1 MYSEEQIKV
10 LFCKEFNT
18 DIDFN
23 DKLYLDIAQVTVKYT
38 HLVLYVQENIKSS
51 ILNRA
56 YYTMQQIPRLKDEM
70 KEIING
76 KVIYSNSSR

>member
-1 MYSEEQIKV
+1 MYSEEQIKII
-10 LFCKEFNT
+10 FCKEFNT

-76 KVIYSNSSR
+76 KVIHSNSSR

>member
-1 MYSEEQIKV
+1 MYSKEQIKA

-23 DKLYLDIAQVTVKYT
+23 DKLYLNIAQVIVKYT
-38 HLVLYVQENIKSS
+38 HLVLYVQNDVESS

-56 YYTMQQIPRLKDEM
+56 YYTMQQIPEIKDEI
-70 KEIING
+70 KEVING
-76 KVIYSNSSR
+76 KVIHSNSSR

>member
-1 MYSEEQIKV
+1 MYSEEQIKA

-23 DKLYLDIAQVTVKYT
+23 DKLYLDIAQIIVKYT
-38 HLVLYVQENIKSS
+38 HLVLHVQENIKSN

-56 YYTMQQIPRLKDEM
+56 YYIMQQIPEIKDEM

-76 KVIYSNSSR
+76 KVIHSNSSR

>member
-1 MYSEEQIKV
+1 MYSEEQIKTI
-10 LFCKEFNT
+10 FCKEFNT

-76 KVIYSNSSR
+76 KVIHSNSSR

>member
-1 MYSEEQIKV
+1 MYSEEQIKTI
-10 LFCKEFNT
+10 FCKEFST

-23 DKLYLDIAQVTVKYT
+23 DKLYLDIAQIIVKYT
-38 HLVLYVQENIKSS
+38 HLVLHVQENIKSS

-56 YYTMQQIPRLKDEM
+56 YYTMQQIPEIKDEM

-76 KVIYSNSSR
+76 KVIHSNSSR

>member
-1 MYSEEQIKV
+1 MYSEEQIKA

-23 DKLYLDIAQVTVKYT
+23 DKLYLDIAQIIVKYT
-38 HLVLYVQENIKSS
+38 HLVLYAQENVKSS

-56 YYTMQQIPRLKDEM
+56 YYTMQQIPEIKDEM

-76 KVIYSNSSR
+76 KAIHSNSSR

>member
-1 MYSEEQIKV
+1 MYSEEQIKA

-23 DKLYLDIAQVTVKYT
+23 DKLYWDIAQVTVKYT
-38 HLVLYVQENIKSS
+38 HLVLHVQENIKSS

-56 YYTMQQIPRLKDEM
+56 YYTMQQIPEIKDEM

-76 KVIYSNSSR
+76 KVIHSNSSR

>member
-1 MYSEEQIKV
+1 MYSEEQVKA

-23 DKLYLDIAQVTVKYT
+23 DKLYLDIAQIIVKYT
-38 HLVLYVQENIKSS
+38 HLVLYVQKNIKSS

-56 YYTMQQIPRLKDEM
+56 YYTMQQIPEIKDEL
-70 KEIING
+70 KELING
-76 KVIYSNSSR
+76 TTLHSNSSS

>member
-1 MYSEEQIKV
+1 MYSEEQIKTI
-10 LFCKEFNT
+10 FCKEFNT

-23 DKLYLDIAQVTVKYT
+23 DKLYLDIAQTIVKYT
-38 HLVLYVQENIKSS
+38 HLVLHVQENIKSS

-56 YYTMQQIPRLKDEM
+56 YYIMQQIPEIKDEM

-76 KVIYSNSSR
+76 KVIHSNSSR

>member
-23 DKLYLDIAQVTVKYT
+23 DKLYLDIAQIIVKYT
-38 HLVLYVQENIKSS
+38 HLVLHAQENIKSS

-56 YYTMQQIPRLKDEM
+56 YYTMQQIPKIKDEL

-76 KVIYSNSSR
+76 KVIHSNSSR

>member
-1 MYSEEQIKV
+1 MYSEEQIKTI
-10 LFCKEFNT
+10 FCKEFNT

-23 DKLYLDIAQVTVKYT
+23 DKLYLDIAQIIVKYT
-38 HLVLYVQENIKSS
+38 HLVLHVQENIKSS

-76 KVIYSNSSR
+76 KVIHSNSSR

>member
-1 MYSEEQIKV
+1 MYSEEQIKTI
-10 LFCKEFNT
+10 FCKEFNT

-23 DKLYLDIAQVTVKYT
+23 DKLYLDIAQIIVKYT
-38 HLVLYVQENIKSS
+38 HLVLHVQENIKSS

-76 KVIYSNSSR
+76 KVIHSNSSS

>member
-1 MYSEEQIKV
+1 MYSEEQIKTI
-10 LFCKEFNT
+10 FCKEFNT

-23 DKLYLDIAQVTVKYT
+23 DKLYLDIAQIIVKYT
-38 HLVLYVQENIKSS
+38 HLVLYVQKNIKSS

-56 YYTMQQIPRLKDEM
+56 YYTMQQIPEIKDEL

-76 KVIYSNSSR
+76 EVIHSNSSR

>member
-1 MYSEEQIKV
+1 MYSEEQIKT

-23 DKLYLDIAQVTVKYT
+23 DKLYLDIAQIIVKYT
-38 HLVLYVQENIKSS
+38 HLVLYAQENIKSS

-56 YYTMQQIPRLKDEM
+56 YYTMQQIPRLKDEL

-76 KVIYSNSSR
+76 KIIHSNSSR

>member
-1 MYSEEQIKV
+1 MYSEEQIKTI
-10 LFCKEFNT
+10 FCKEFNT

-23 DKLYLDIAQVTVKYT
+23 DKLYLDIAQIIVKYT

-56 YYTMQQIPRLKDEM
+56 YYTMQQIPRLKDEL
-70 KEIING
+70 KEIIHG
-76 KVIYSNSSR
+76 KIIHSDSSR

>member
-1 MYSEEQIKV
+1 MYSEEQIKTI
-10 LFCKEFNT
+10 FCKEFNT

-23 DKLYLDIAQVTVKYT
+23 DKLYLDIAQIIVKYT

-76 KVIYSNSSR
+76 KVIHSNSSR

>member
-1 MYSEEQIKV
+1 MYSEEQIKAI
-10 LFCKEFNT
+10 FCKEFNT
-18 DIDFN
+18 EINFN
-23 DKLYLDIAQVTVKYT
+23 DKLYLDIARIIVKYT
-38 HLVLYVQENIKSS
+38 HLVLYIQEDVESS

-76 KVIYSNSSR
+76 KVIHSNSSR

>member
-1 MYSEEQIKV
+1 MYSEEQVKV

-23 DKLYLDIAQVTVKYT
+23 DKLYLDIAQTIVKYT
-38 HLVLYVQENIKSS
+38 HLVLHVQENIKSS

-76 KVIYSNSSR
+76 KVIHSNSSR

>member
-1 MYSEEQIKV
+1 MYSEEQIKTI
-10 LFCKEFNT
+10 FCKEFNT

-23 DKLYLDIAQVTVKYT
+23 DKLYLDIAQIIVKYT

-56 YYTMQQIPRLKDEM
+56 YYTMQQIPRLKDEL

-76 KVIYSNSSR
+76 KVIHSNSSR

>member
-1 MYSEEQIKV
+1 MYSEEQIKTI
-10 LFCKEFNT
+10 FCKEFNT

-23 DKLYLDIAQVTVKYT
+23 DKLYLDIAQIIVKYT
-38 HLVLYVQENIKSS
+38 HLVLHVQENIKSS

-56 YYTMQQIPRLKDEM
+56 YYTMQQIPRLKDEL

-76 KVIYSNSSR
+76 KVIHSNSSR